1 MNQQELE
8 KRLRSFALRSLRLV
22 RALPKTPENRIY
34 GNQLIRASSSVGAN
48 YAEATCASTKRDFT
62 YDINKCRKEANESV
76 FGWNYY
82 LPLILYSKKECS
94 PCLMKPNKLSR
105 FFKNLSL
112 PPNPKNDR

>member
-48 YAEATCASTKRDFT
+48 YAEATCALLKEISPMTL
-62 YDINKCRKEANESV
+62 ISAERKLTNQF

>member
-76 FGWNYY
+76 FWLELLFAANPLFQKRM
-82 LPLILYSKKECS
+82 LPLLDEAKQIVKIFQKSVSTAKSEK
-94 PCLMKPNKLSR
+94 
-105 FFKNLSL
+105 
-112 PPNPKNDR
+112 